1 MRKSAITALVA
12 PIFMLTAC
20 SPEQQAAKTDDKD
33 KAAAAGTASNKA
45 FKAAND
51 KMHKDMGIALT
62 ADVDTLGSELPA

>member
-20 SPEQQAAKTDDKD
+20 SPEQQAVKTDDKD
-33 KAAAAGTASNKA
+33 KAAAGTASNKA